1 MYGIYTVVMVHHGFS
16 AQSSEYVV
24 WWCG

>member
-1 MYGIYTVVMVHHGFS
+1 MYGINVIVMVHHGFS